1 MSAGGDHGS
10 PDTYRSPL
18 ASRYASPEMC
28 FVFSD
33 RYKFRTWRQLW
44 LWLAE
49 AEQTLGLP
57 ITDDQIQE
65 MKSNLDN
72 IDFKMAA
79 EEEKRLRHDVMAHV
93 HTFGHCCPKAAGI
106 IHLGATSCYVGDN
119 TGLILSSG
127 FITAHYSLLFPVT
140 DSSPVSVSQLAR
152 VISRLADFAK
162 ERASLPTLGFTH
174 FQPAQLT
181 TVGKRCCLW
190 IQDLCMDLQNLKRVR
205 DDLRFRGV
213 KGTTGTQAS
222 FLQLF
227 EGDDHKVEQL
237 DKMVTEKAGFKRAFI
252 ITGQTYTR
260 KVDIEVLSV
269 LASLG
274 ASVHKICTDIRL
286 LANLKEME
294 EPFEKQQIGSSAMPY
309 KRNPMRSE
317 RCCSLARHLMTL
329 VMDPLQTASV
339 QWFERTLDDS
349 ANRRICLAEAFLTAD
364 TILNTLQNVSE
375 GLVVYPK
382 VIERRIR
389 QELPFMATE
398 NIIMAMVKAG
408 GSRQDCHEKIR
419 VLSQQ
424 AAAVVKQEGG
434 DNDLIERIQAD
445 AYFSPIHSQL
455 DRLLDP
461 SSFTG
466 RASQQV
472 QRFLEE
478 EVYPLLK
485 PYESVMKVKAE
496 LCL

>member
-1 MSAGGDHGS
+1 MAGGDS
-10 PDTYRSPL
+10 RYLLDTYRSPL

-28 FVFSD
+28 FLFSD
-33 RYKFRTWRQLW
+33 RNKFRTWRQLW

-57 ITDDQIQE
+57 ITDEQIQE

-79 EEEKRLRHDVMAHV
+79 EEEKKLRHDVMAHV

-119 TGLILSSG
+119 TDLIILRNA
-127 FITAHYSLLFPVT
+127 FDLLLPK
-140 DSSPVSVSQLAR
+140 LAR

-162 ERASLPTLGFTH
+162 EHANLPTLGFTH

-181 TVGKRCCLW
+181 TVGKRSCLW
-190 IQDLCMDLQNLKRVR
+190 IQDLCIDLQNLTRVR

-227 EGDDHKVEQL
+227 EGDHDKVEKL
-237 DKMVTEKAGFKRAFI
+237 DRMVTEKAGFKRAFI

-274 ASVHKICTDIRL
+274 ASVHKVRAAVVGALVTRADSPSPVSQSC
-286 LANLKEME
+286 
-294 EPFEKQQIGSSAMPY
+294 SSAMPY

-317 RCCSLARHLMTL
+317 RCCSLARHLMGL

-364 TILNTLQNVSE
+364 TILNTLQNISE

-455 DRLLDP
+455 EHLLDP

-478 EVYPLLK
+478 EVYPLVK
-485 PYESVMKVKAE
+485 PYAGVMEVKVE
-496 LCL
+496 LSL